1 MEYAEHRFTLNLHSA
16 LSHTSLAIK
25 KGDTKH
31 RLIISLAEGGE
42 PYAIADGCMAVFL
55 ALKPDN
61 TTIFD
66 SCSIEDNRVIYDV
79 SPQTVAAGGM
89 VMCEVR
95 IYGPEQGLLSSESF
109 VILVDDSGDRY
120 EEGIPSTDEFNALTE
135 TLSKAVEI
143 FEAWEKLND
152 NEILMN
158 FADALDVYA
167 RQGGGV
173 GLPLIHE
180 GGVESF
186 SMMTVIGPGNS
197 IPSGNIDV
205 PCVEKVQELIK
216 EEAGYID
223 VTAAYEA
230 ALAGKKVS
238 CAKEFLW
245 TLGVGRWH
253 LAERFA
259 SGDVWQRYYLHVLLG
274 EDGLKYRILADAQ
287 DTLHIALYN
296 DVAYDADPFIA
307 IEGDTGRVL
316 FAGKPCAPTDL
327 TVKDGKIYLS
337 DHFGAFGEGI
347 VVPTGRGNI
356 YIGSGDMPEEC
367 DVQIDLNGKILD
379 LASLMTEGEV
389 DQAIEEAL
397 EDFEPPE
404 SGGGEEWELIVDY
417 TVPEGVQIDTL
428 EFTKDVNGNDFDLK
442 KCIFYTVITAT
453 EEGSNSNRNINCI
466 TSKTAKKNAWTNGV
480 SIGTSLAAGDP
491 TSKRKGYMVYLEV
504 VGNTYLT
511 YGYMA
516 QNDGSLWDTVGQ
528 SIFRSMNF
536 DKTTNVMH
544 DGCSDI
550 AEINCF
556 RIHSLGT
563 NIMGVGSTIKIM
575 GVRK

>member
-453 EEGSNSNRNINCI
+453 EEGSNSTRNINCI
-466 TSKTAKKNAWTNGV
+466 TSKTAKKNVWTNGV